1 MENNIDAFSNY
12 IVKGFIV
19 VVLLYLFVYMW
30 LLLNSTMTIL
40 AIPVIILVSGIL
52 AILAGYYNISIQFH
66 INTND
71 MNLDTSQDSA
81 TNEDKTYRFIPVT
94 PQGPKPYKVSQ
105 LIANVLEPLEPIT
118 PPLDLKPE
126 PNQQHED

>member
-105 LIANVLEPLEPIT
+105 SIANVLEPLEPIT